1 MKVQEIAPDTNTAP
15 LLAGAQFADAF
26 RIDVEGAH
34 LDARRAIVLIT
45 SRSPRWVETLT
56 RLRNLLVGPFGLK
69 TSGETETPRRETIGL
84 FPVLAETPDRMIMG
98 FNDKHLDFR
107 VVVDVVP
114 PGSVPSQQV
123 TLTTLVKTHN
133 RFGRIYLAIIT
144 PFHRLI
150 APAMLRRVATD

>member
-1 MKVQEIAPDTNTAP
+1 MKIQEVAPDTNTAP
-15 LLAGAQFADAF
+15 LLAGAQFADAV

-45 SRSPRWVETLT
+45 SRSPRWVEALT
-56 RLRNLLVGPFGLK
+56 RLRNMLVGPFGLK

-150 APAMLRRVATD
+150 APAMLRRVAVS

>member
-1 MKVQEIAPDTNTAP
+1 MKVQEVAPDTNTAP

-84 FPVLAETPDRMIMG
+84 FPVLAETPERMIMG

-150 APAMLRRVATD
+150 APAMLRRVVIS

>member
-1 MKVQEIAPDTNTAP
+1 MKVQEVAPDTNTAP

-45 SRSPRWVETLT
+45 SRSPRWVEALT

-150 APAMLRRVATD
+150 APAMLRRVVIS